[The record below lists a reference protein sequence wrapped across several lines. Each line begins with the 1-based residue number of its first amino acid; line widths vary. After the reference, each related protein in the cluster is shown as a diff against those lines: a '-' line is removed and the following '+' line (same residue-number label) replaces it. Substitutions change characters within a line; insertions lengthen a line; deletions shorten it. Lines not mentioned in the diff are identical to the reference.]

1 MEPPARSDPEQALEN
16 SHAQDHFRR
25 SRRRHHLRRRPRF
38 RHRLRPR
45 PWLWPHHYA
54 PAHRSYHK
62 PTYHR
67 PNYIH
72 THTYVQPPVTKSYE
86 KREVYFYEKVK
97 VKGYCKDVVKTRGY
111 QQWRQTVH
119 CKKGEAAP
127 AEQPEEPA
135 AE

>member
-1 MEPPARSDPEQALEN
+1 MRKIIFAAVAAAITFAAAPAFATGYG
-16 SHAQDHFRR
+16 HGHGYG
-25 SRRRHHLRRRPRF
+25 
-38 RHRLRPR
+38 HR
-45 PWLWPHHYA
+45 HYA

-86 KREVYFYEKVK
+86 KREVYFYERVK
-97 VKGYCKDVVKTRGY
+97 VKGYCKDAVTTKGSW
-111 QQWRQTVH
+111 QWRKTVH